1 EAYQRKFYPHL
12 WYYDTCHQQASCP
25 FQQRCEYFK
34 LLQSVDK
41 SLPKNEWLLN
51 MNKKES
57 LMKIKKKFRT
67 LKLKYE
73 IYLWVK
79 NFNDT
84 SSTIYKQECELLRNF
99 KQ

>member
-1 EAYQRKFYPHL
+1 
-12 WYYDTCHQQASCP
+12 
-25 FQQRCEYFK
+25 
-34 LLQSVDK
+34 
-41 SLPKNEWLLN
+41 
-51 MNKKES
+51 
-57 LMKIKKKFRT
+57 MKIKKKFRT

-99 KQ
+99 KQVIFKCRKTKKKLKLNKDKLEIESRLVSLNKNSELAPVYHPQSPNFCSI